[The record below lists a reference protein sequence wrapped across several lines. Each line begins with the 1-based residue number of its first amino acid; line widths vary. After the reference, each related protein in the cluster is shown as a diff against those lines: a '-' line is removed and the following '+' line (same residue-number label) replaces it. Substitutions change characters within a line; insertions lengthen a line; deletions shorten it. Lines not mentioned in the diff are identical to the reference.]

1 MTMANEG
8 SLLSVRR
15 IYYRGKLNSCN
26 YTCSYCPFG
35 KKSHPTSTM
44 QDKQAWSR
52 FITAI
57 EQWEGET
64 LQLFVI
70 PYGEA
75 LIHRYYR
82 EGIMRLAALPQVTGI
97 SCQTNLSFPA
107 DEWLDELRTAPEL
120 INKIKIWAS
129 FHPEMTSVERFVRQ
143 LHTLHNAGI
152 QVCAGAVGNPLAKNM
167 LGDLR
172 NALSP
177 DIYLFINAMQG
188 LKSPLSNE
196 DIRFFTQLDNL
207 FEYDLRNAPAQC
219 EKCSGGRSA
228 CFIDWKGDIFAC
240 PRSKVKI
247 GNLYQNQKTGQN
259 QKLDTSLPCQRKVCD
274 CYIAFSNL
282 SNHSLHDILGEGT
295 FWRIPDKP
303 LITSVF
309 FDVDGTLT
317 DAQGKVPES
326 YANALRYMAQSV
338 PLYLATSLSMEQARR
353 KLGKTLFSL
362 FQGGVFADG
371 GLLLYDGQSQCMP
384 VELLPDVSEESIK
397 ITAHSYEGQIYKY
410 SLLVYDKEQRETIL
424 SRLNGK
430 LYQVFYKPPLI
441 TVIHKEAGKKRG
453 VLHICK
459 VLAFPLEQ
467 VLIVGNSPRDW
478 EMMSAVPHSCAV
490 MNSEPLLKE
499 RARYTLN
506 PDRLAAFFRFREQKN
521 R

>member
-1 MTMANEG
+1 MTNEG

-35 KKSHPTSTM
+35 KKSHPTSKM
-44 QDKQAWSR
+44 RDKQAWSR

-82 EGIMRLAALPQVTGI
+82 EGIIQLASLPQVTGI

-107 DEWLDELRTAPEL
+107 DEWLNELRTAPAL
-120 INKIKIWAS
+120 INKIKVWAS
-129 FHPEMTSVERFVRQ
+129 FHPEMTSVEKFVRQ

-152 QVCAGAVGNPLAKNM
+152 QVCAGAVGNPLAKNI
-167 LGDLR
+167 LADLR
-172 NALSP
+172 NTLSP

-207 FEYDLRNAPAQC
+207 FEYDLRNAPAQW
-219 EKCSGGRSA
+219 ENCSGGRSA

-247 GNLYQNQKTGQN
+247 GNLYRS
-259 QKLDTSLPCQRKVCD
+259 QKLDTSLSCQRKVCD

-282 SNHSLHDILGEGT
+282 TNHPLHSIMGKGT

-303 LITSVF
+303 LITAVF

-317 DAQGKVPES
+317 DAQGKVPEN
-326 YANALRYMAQSV
+326 YANVLHYMAQSV
-338 PLYLATSLSMEQARR
+338 PLYLATSLSVEQARR

-362 FQGGVFADG
+362 FKGGAFADG
-371 GLLLYDGQSQCMP
+371 GL
-384 VELLPDVSEESIK
+384 
-397 ITAHSYEGQIYKY
+397 
-410 SLLVYDKEQRETIL
+410 
-424 SRLNGK
+424 
-430 LYQVFYKPPLI
+430 
-441 TVIHKEAGKKRG
+441 
-453 VLHICK
+453 
-459 VLAFPLEQ
+459 
-467 VLIVGNSPRDW
+467 
-478 EMMSAVPHSCAV
+478 
-490 MNSEPLLKE
+490 
-499 RARYTLN
+499 
-506 PDRLAAFFRFREQKN
+506 
-521 R
+521 

>member
-8 SLLSVRR
+8 SLLSIRR

-35 KKSHPTSTM
+35 KKSHPASTTM

-52 FITAI
+52 FIAAI
-57 EQWEGET
+57 EQWAGEA

-82 EGIMRLAALPQVTGI
+82 EGIIRLASLPHVTGI
-97 SCQTNLSFPA
+97 SCQTNLSFSA
-107 DEWLDELRTAPEL
+107 DEWLDELRTTPAL
-120 INKIKIWAS
+120 RDKIKIWAS
-129 FHPEMTSVERFVRQ
+129 FHPEMTSVENFVRQ
-143 LHTLHNAGI
+143 LHTLYHAGI
-152 QVCAGAVGNPLAKNM
+152 QVCAGAVGNPMAKSV
-167 LGDLR
+167 LSDLR
-172 NALSP
+172 NALLP

-188 LKSPLSNE
+188 LKSPLSVE

-207 FEYDLRNAPAQC
+207 FEYDLKNASAQWNIC
-219 EKCSGGRSA
+219 LGGRSS

-240 PRSKVKI
+240 PRSRVKI
-247 GNLYQNQKTGQN
+247 GNLYQSR
-259 QKLDTSLPCQRKVCD
+259 KLDISLPCQRKVCD
-274 CYIAFSNL
+274 CYIAFNNL
-282 SNHSLHDILGEGT
+282 TNHPLHRIMGEGA

-317 DAQGKVPES
+317 DAQGRVSES
-326 YANALRYMAQSV
+326 YAHALRYIAQFV

-362 FQGGVFADG
+362 FKGGAFADG
-371 GLLLYDGQSQCMP
+371 GLLLYDGQSRCLP
-384 VELLPDVSEESIK
+384 VESLPDVNEKSAK
-397 ITAHSYEGQIYKY
+397 ITAHSYEGQVYKY
-410 SLLVYDKEQRETIL
+410 SLLVYEKGQRENIL
-424 SRLNGK
+424 SLLK
-430 LYQVFYKPPLI
+430 EKPYQVFYKPPLI
-441 TVIHKEAGKKRG
+441 TVVHKEAGKKEG

-467 VLIVGNSPRDW
+467 VLIVGNSQKDW

-490 MNSEPLLKE
+490 MNAEPFLKD

-506 PDRLAAFFRFREQKN
+506 PDRLPAFFRFRKL
-521 R
+521 